1 MFNILAQTKKERLEE
16 MKTYRKVSPVR
27 IADENTL
34 IIRYKNGKE
43 VPMRVAP
50 YLSEMGRAIVDE
62 ARREDVARVDL
73 RVEDSEIIAV
83 AYFYDDGTIGEVSDE
98 EIAKERG

>member
-1 MFNILAQTKKERLEE
+1 

-43 VPMRVAP
+43 VPMMVAP
-50 YLSEMGRAIVDE
+50 YLSEMKRAIVNE
-62 ARREDVARVDL
+62 ARREDVVRVDL
-73 RVEDSEIIAV
+73 RVEDAEIVAV
-83 AYFYDDGTIGEVSDE
+83 AYFYDNGTIGEVSE
-98 EIAKERG
+98 EELIKERG